1 MRLCFCYPSTVLV
14 AIRTPA
20 DNERGPRY
28 MEKVFAAIH
37 QAGATGESIHLEYG
51 HRAGE
56 VGLFMR
62 FPQELR
68 RLVLEP
74 LAAKY
79 PGCRFAEVR
88 RERQRVPCRTWYA
101 HLRLTPELYPILRHS
116 QFEDLLTRSFED
128 PIDGILKA
136 VQPEEGIEGCVRIAI
151 RRARPLRRWFAKRAV
166 KRLDCPFFRRHFELG
181 AFYARRVMRPWA
193 PLLAWPL
200 GLLARG
206 GDARWGRTDV
216 SGGRQHE
223 REDDVQAASDKIGGH
238 LFEASISIALQADD
252 AKLARD
258 RLRAIAGA
266 FGSLTR
272 SRLATFRISRIRR
285 GRCRL
290 SHGRGFL
297 LSAEE
302 LATMFHPPTAG
313 VQMERLASTAFK
325 ELEPPVIVYALVIVV
340 CLVVGFVWWLLV
352 NQPIGIGKAWLHWF
366 GRRLADLWKAHST
379 AWAWL
384 RRRWRGIWVPKPKT
398 REQILSEAVDDA
410 KRDYKSRLQLIDNA
424 EMDEVESRVA
434 RRFARRKLL
443 QRLHR
448 IID

>member
-1 MRLCFCYPSTVLV
+1 
-14 AIRTPA
+14 
-20 DNERGPRY
+20 
-28 MEKVFAAIH
+28 
-37 QAGATGESIHLEYG
+37 
-51 HRAGE
+51 
-56 VGLFMR
+56 
-62 FPQELR
+62 
-68 RLVLEP
+68 
-74 LAAKY
+74 
-79 PGCRFAEVR
+79 
-88 RERQRVPCRTWYA
+88 
-101 HLRLTPELYPILRHS
+101 
-116 QFEDLLTRSFED
+116 
-128 PIDGILKA
+128 
-136 VQPEEGIEGCVRIAI
+136 
-151 RRARPLRRWFAKRAV
+151 
-166 KRLDCPFFRRHFELG
+166 
-181 AFYARRVMRPWA
+181 
-193 PLLAWPL
+193 L